1 MYIIAGKYRGRKI
14 KTERNHSYRPTTA
27 KVKEA
32 IFSILN
38 SGQFVDEGGKSALEG
53 AVTIDVFG
61 GTGALTFEAISRG
74 ASRGFI
80 IEKDYTN
87 LKMIK
92 QNIESLNLDKEV
104 YALYG
109 DACRLMRSKDQCDI
123 VFIDPPFNKGLITD
137 TIKSLLYQNWIKN
150 EGLIVIERHIN
161 DLYEARED
169 CHLLFQ
175 RKYDKVWLEILQVK
189 KEDEVS

>member
-27 KVKEA
+27 KIKEA

-38 SGQFVDEGGKSALEG
+38 SGQFVDEGGKSVLDG
-53 AVTIDVFG
+53 AITVDVFG
-61 GTGALTFEAISRG
+61 GTGALTFEAMSRG
-74 ASRGFI
+74 AGKGFV

-92 QNIESLNLDKEV
+92 YNIENLKLDNNV

-109 DACRLMRSKDQCDI
+109 DACKLMKSKEQCDI
-123 VFIDPPFNKGLITD
+123 AFIDPPFNKGLITD
-137 TIKSLLYQNWIKN
+137 TIKSLLSQGWIKKG
-150 EGLIVIERHIN
+150 GLIVIERHIN
-161 DLYEARED
+161 DLYESHED
-169 CHLLFQ
+169 CYLLFQ
-175 RKYDKVWLEILQVK
+175 RKYDKVWLEILQN
-189 KEDEVS
+189 KE